1 MVADA
6 EIIREREQRIRRYL
20 KDLELFGDISL
31 EDFRRN
37 RERQY
42 AVLHAL
48 QLAIEAAIEVA
59 THICSADALGVPSTY
74 ADTFRLLGDA
84 AILPSDLTARLQLM
98 AQFRNRIVHLYWDV
112 DLDQVY
118 AILQDRLDDFESFL
132 QRIEAYLSGS

>member
-6 EIIREREQRIRRYL
+6 EIIREREQRIRQYL
-20 KDLELFGDISL
+20 KDLERFGDLSL
-31 EDFRRN
+31 EEFRRN

-59 THICSADALGVPSTY
+59 THICSGDALGVPSTY
-74 ADTFRLLGDA
+74 ADTFRLLADA
-84 AILPSDLTARLQLM
+84 GILSSDLTANLQRM

-118 AILQDRLDDFESFL
+118 AILQDHLGDFDRYLHQVET
-132 QRIEAYLSGS
+132 YLSGA